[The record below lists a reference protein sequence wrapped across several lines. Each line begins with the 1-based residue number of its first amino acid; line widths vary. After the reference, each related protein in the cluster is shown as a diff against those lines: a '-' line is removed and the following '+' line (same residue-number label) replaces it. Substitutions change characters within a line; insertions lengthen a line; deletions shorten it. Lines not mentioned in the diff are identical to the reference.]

1 MNHSCASAT
10 VLLPVQEGIL
20 ASHPQAA
27 HLALKPHVHLRVH
40 SLPYA
45 LDPAPH
51 QLNPTISKVRLL
63 HILSNLIAKRQQ
75 WVWRS
80 LKQELAHPAA
90 HNICCLCCCHVDAGQ
105 IHAPQGGTVSL
116 WSSVWV

>member
-1 MNHSCASAT
+1 M
-10 VLLPVQEGIL
+10 QEGIL

-51 QLNPTISKVRLL
+51 QLNPTISKVGPF
-63 HILSNLIAKRQQ
+63 HILSNLTAKGQH
-75 WVWRS
+75 WVLPQACSRDQHTPLHMTYALYDVVMLMLGRS
-80 LKQELAHPAA
+80 MHRKGAL
-90 HNICCLCCCHVDAGQ
+90 CL
-105 IHAPQGGTVSL
+105 GG
-116 WSSVWV
+116 SSVLG